1 MSSAAQPDSQNQ
13 NSPLVKAL
21 AQALPK
27 DFRCTAWHL
36 STTPAITEALCYPP
50 ALSASASGSGNATT
64 ETRPSKPFKTYCEKH
79 FLAVSVTDPT
89 EGKDILAL
97 ALEVYIY
104 TTTFSTTLFVAKADS
119 TGYLHLQP
127 SPRGFS
133 LIRAVAVAF
142 LNFLVE
148 HRARPR
154 KQLVVNLFARAQSQY
169 IFPGSVENDK
179 KHILDDRGLIKWW
192 CRVLDPLLHRVRQD
206 DLRSRSARDWSRVH
220 GYLVIPGLDEYE
232 TRAFVPRTDNA
243 TRNWSLGHPLELIS
257 PYTRGAAGH
266 ENVPPRCLIPTYPDD
281 PKARF
286 VEELEEATSD
296 KTKLLGGWKSP
307 RTLEQFWEMMAFRQE
322 CSSGR
327 MTGFIWLVFE
337 PPIASTSL
345 LNPHADAPS
354 SSLTTA
360 SDPIPVSNSAPA
372 GAAASSPLSSGI
384 LTREDIPSTP
394 HDCLLKKVAPPGKS
408 ASLPRRKRRA
418 KKILKGRIIPRQPRI
433 KTHRVKYPDRVET
446 PYYYWPEAG
455 RGRVVLD
462 ENGYKR
468 AVELLLHLEFKSPEH
483 AVASTSRWTGEVN
496 MGEDWALPV
505 VGQKAMPGPPTPGAP
520 LGAVNNLSG
529 SIRRKRQSDD
539 ESRPKETASTTTNVL
554 SSSLL
559 RKKVKVDTEGGS
571 ASVESATET
580 SSEPNVNVL
589 GSVLVRKKP
598 KPS

>member
-1 MSSAAQPDSQNQ
+1 MSSAAQPGSQNQ

-36 STTPAITEALCYPP
+36 STTPAITEALCHPP
-50 ALSASASGSGNATT
+50 ALGLTT
-64 ETRPSKPFKTYCEKH
+64 ATRPSKPLKTYCEKH

-89 EGKDILAL
+89 RGKDILAL
-97 ALEVYIY
+97 ALEVYLY
-104 TTTFSTTLFVAKADS
+104 TTAFSTTLYVAKADS
-119 TGYLHLQP
+119 TGYLYLQP
-127 SPRGFS
+127 TPRGFS
-133 LIRAVAVAF
+133 PIRAVAEAF
-142 LNFLVE
+142 IRFLIQ
-148 HRARPR
+148 HRARRR

-169 IFPGSVENDK
+169 LFPGSVENDK
-179 KHILDDRGLIKWW
+179 KHVLDDRGLIRWW
-192 CRVLDPLLHRVRQD
+192 CRVLDPLLHVVRQD
-206 DLRSRSARDWSRVH
+206 DLRSRSAKNWSRAH

-232 TRAFVPRTDNA
+232 TRAFMPRTDNA

-296 KTKLLGGWKSP
+296 KTKLLGGWKTP
-307 RTLEQFWEMMAFRQE
+307 RTLDQFWEMMAFRQE

-337 PPIASTSL
+337 PPVASTSL
-345 LNPHADAPS
+345 SNSHADAPS
-354 SSLTTA
+354 SSLTTV
-360 SDPIPVSNSAPA
+360 SDSVPA
-372 GAAASSPLSSGI
+372 AVTTSSSSSGNI
-384 LTREDIPSTP
+384 PTCGEDIPLTP
-394 HDCLLKKVAPPGKS
+394 HGCLLEKAVPPRRPAP
-408 ASLPRRKRRA
+408 LPRRKRRA
-418 KKILKGRIIPRQPRI
+418 KKILKGRITPRQPQV

-483 AVASTSRWTGEVN
+483 AAASTSRWTSEVN
-496 MGEDWALPV
+496 MGENWASPV
-505 VGQKAMPGPPTPGAP
+505 VGQKAMPDPPAPGAP
-520 LGAVNNLSG
+520 PGAVNSLSG

-539 ESRPKETASTTTNVL
+539 ESRPGETASTTTNVL
-554 SSSLL
+554 GSGLL
-559 RKKVKVDTEGGS
+559 RKKVKVDTEGGL
-571 ASVESATET
+571 ARVQAATET

-589 GSVLVRKKP
+589 GSVSVRKKP

>member
-1 MSSAAQPDSQNQ
+1 MSSAAQPGSQNQ

-36 STTPAITEALCYPP
+36 STTPAITEALCHPP
-50 ALSASASGSGNATT
+50 ALSLSATT
-64 ETRPSKPFKTYCEKH
+64 ATTATRPSKPFKTYCEKH

-89 EGKDILAL
+89 KGKDILAL

-127 SPRGFS
+127 APRGFS
-133 LIRAVAVAF
+133 PIRAVAVAF
-142 LNFLVE
+142 LHFLVE
-148 HRARPR
+148 HRARRR

-179 KHILDDRGLIKWW
+179 KHILDDRGLIRWW
-192 CRVLDPLLHRVRQD
+192 CRVLDPLLHVVRQD
-206 DLRSRSARDWSRVH
+206 DREARNWSRVH

-257 PYTRGAAGH
+257 PYTRGAAAH

-286 VEELEEATSD
+286 VDELEEATSD
-296 KTKLLGGWKSP
+296 KTKLLGGWKTP
-307 RTLEQFWEMMAFRQE
+307 RTLDQFWEMMAFRQE

-337 PPIASTSL
+337 PPAASTSL
-345 LNPHADAPS
+345 SNSHADAPS
-354 SSLTTA
+354 PSLTKVSDSVSAAAAAATA
-360 SDPIPVSNSAPA
+360 SSSSSSNIPN
-372 GAAASSPLSSGI
+372 
-384 LTREDIPSTP
+384 RENIPSMP
-394 HDCLLKKVAPPGKS
+394 HDCLLEKVAPPGTP
-408 ASLPRRKRRA
+408 APLPRRKRRA
-418 KKILKGRIIPRQPRI
+418 KKILKGRIVPRQPRV
-433 KTHRVKYPDRVET
+433 KTHRVKYPDQVET

-483 AVASTSRWTGEVN
+483 AVASTSRWTSEVN
-496 MGEDWALPV
+496 MGENWASPV
-505 VGQKAMPGPPTPGAP
+505 VGQKAMPDPPTPGAP
-520 LGAVNNLSG
+520 PGAVNNMSG
-529 SIRRKRQSDD
+529 SIQRKRQSDD
-539 ESRPKETASTTTNVL
+539 ASRPEETASTTTNVL
-554 SSSLL
+554 GSSLL

-571 ASVESATET
+571 ARVQAATET
-580 SSEPNVNVL
+580 GSEPNVNVL
-589 GSVLVRKKP
+589 GSVSVRKKP